1 MTGLLLKI
9 YLKNKDINSKQ
20 GRAAVGRLSGVVGI
34 FTNLLLALL
43 KLFIGTVSGSISVT
57 ADAMNNLSDASGSVV
72 TLIGFKLAEKPADPD
87 HPYGHARFEYLS
99 GLLIAALIILIG
111 FELAKSSVNK
121 IINPT
126 AVTFSIPFLIVLL
139 FSILAKLWLSV
150 FNKKLGK
157 MINSGTLLATSA
169 DSRNDVISTIAV
181 LVAALVEHF
190 SGLKVDGYIGLC
202 VAIFI
207 LYSGVMIAKE
217 TISPLL
223 GENTSPELKRNIIEV
238 VTKNEKVLGYHD
250 LMVHDY
256 GPNQRFASLH
266 VEMDVKEDPMLCHGI
281 IDDLERECYSLHNVN
296 LVIHYDPIV
305 TGDSRLDYLRNEM
318 KNILNDLDNHLSFH
332 DFRMVDGSDYT
343 NLIFDVALPFGL
355 DERKVKEH
363 IDNRL
368 SMLGDKKYY
377 TVITF
382 DNAEFNSEN

>member
-1 MTGLLLKI
+1 MTGLLLKL
-9 YLKNKDINSKQ
+9 YLKNADVNSKK
-20 GRAAVGRLSGVVGI
+20 GRALVGRLSGVVGI
-34 FTNLLLALL
+34 FANLLLALL

-111 FELAKSSVNK
+111 FELAKSSVEK

-126 AVTFSIPFLIVLL
+126 AVTFSVPFLVVLL
-139 FSILAKLWLSV
+139 FSVATKLWLSV

-157 MINSGTLLATSA
+157 MINSGTLIATSA
-169 DSRNDVISTIAV
+169 DSRNDVITTLAV
-181 LVAALVEHF
+181 LVASLVEHF

-202 VAIFI
+202 VAVFI
-207 LYSGVMIAKE
+207 LYSGVSIAKE

-223 GENTSPELKRNIIEV
+223 GENASPELKKNIVEV
-238 VTKNEKVLGYHD
+238 VTSNEMVLGYHD

-281 IDDLERECYSLHNVN
+281 IDELERECMKLHNVN

-305 TGDSRLDYLRNEM
+305 TGDERLDFLRNEM
-318 KNILNDLDNHLSFH
+318 KNILNEFDERLSFH

-343 NLIFDVALPFGL
+343 NLIFDVALPFGVA
-355 DERKVKEH
+355 DKDVKEH

-368 SMLGDKKYY
+368 AILGDKKYY

-382 DNAEFNSEN
+382 DSLDFNTEH